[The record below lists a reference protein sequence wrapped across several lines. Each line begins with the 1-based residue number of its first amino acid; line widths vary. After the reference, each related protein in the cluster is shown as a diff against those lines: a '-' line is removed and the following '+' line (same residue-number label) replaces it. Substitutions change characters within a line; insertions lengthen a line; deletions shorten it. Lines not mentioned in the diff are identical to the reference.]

1 MQLKCRNNFYQLIKE
16 YIMYKYRFIGGL
28 ILVIVS
34 AIMFLAGYGT
44 SSGRTAIAVIGIVL
58 IAVSRKKMRSEN
70 LK

>member
-1 MQLKCRNNFYQLIKE
+1 
-16 YIMYKYRFIGGL
+16 MYKYRFIGGL

-58 IAVSRKKMRSEN
+58 IAVSRKKI
-70 LK
+70 